1 MKNNFKK
8 YLFLIETHTHL
19 IKIINSLIK
28 IKYVF
33 FFSSYNRV
41 RRNIISFTQFNYFP
55 YIFLLPRL
63 LILIFSLLVLRFESF
78 IIHCPFSFPFE
89 FCVRSG
95 GVGWWVKVCLGV
107 SKKIR
112 NKRERESGV
121 AVSFH
126 AALTHPMSLC
136 GKGLGPP
143 TRRPYPLSY

>member
-95 GVGWWVKVCLGV
+95 GVG
-107 SKKIR
+107 
-112 NKRERESGV
+112 
-121 AVSFH
+121 
-126 AALTHPMSLC
+126 
-136 GKGLGPP
+136 
-143 TRRPYPLSY
+143 